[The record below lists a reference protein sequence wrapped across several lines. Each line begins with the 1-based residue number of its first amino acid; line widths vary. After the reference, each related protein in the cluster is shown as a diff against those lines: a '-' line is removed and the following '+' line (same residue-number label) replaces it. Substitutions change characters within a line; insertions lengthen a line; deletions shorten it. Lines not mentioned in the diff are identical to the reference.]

1 MALGPM
7 EIVIMVLYVGVPIA
21 IIVFLVWLMHSVVA
35 RQKSMEAQLKQMGD
49 TLRQID
55 QKLQK

>member
-7 EIVIMVLYVGVPIA
+7 EILVMVLYVGVPIA
-21 IIVFLVWLMHSVVA
+21 IIVFLVWLMHGVVA